1 MPQTKRI
8 IITGGPGTGKSTII
22 DLLEER
28 GYPCHCEVSRA
39 VIKEQL
45 EKGSDLLPWNDLS
58 GFSDTVF
65 KGQTGQY
72 HQAEPNEINFFDR
85 GLPDVIAYLR
95 KDLLP
100 TEALDDLV
108 EHYPYHNEVFV
119 TPPWEEIYKNDEER
133 REDFETMQAIHNA
146 LVETYE
152 HFGYTVVEVPKEDS
166 YKRVNFI
173 LKRLGLQ

>member
-22 DLLEER
+22 DLLEQR
-28 GYPCHCEVSRA
+28 GYACHSEVSRA

-45 EKGSDLLPWNDLS
+45 EKGSDLLPWHNLP

-72 HQAEPNEINFFDR
+72 HEAQPNKINFFDR

-100 TEALDDLV
+100 TDALDALV
-108 EHYPYHNEVFV
+108 QHYPYHNEVFV
-119 TPPWEEIYKNDEER
+119 TPPWEDIYQKDDER
-133 REDFETMQAIHNA
+133 REDFVTMQAIHKA
-146 LVETYE
+146 LVETYQQ
-152 HFGYTVVEVPKEDS
+152 FGYTVVEVPKEDS
-166 YKRVNFI
+166 FKRVNFI
-173 LKRLGLQ
+173 LNRLGL